1 MPALDIYSPP
11 KPKAEAAGIPGLDD
25 EPPMSDIP
33 SVADYQKA
41 QLANKAAQQ
50 AVAIQ
55 RQGAQQS
62 AAQEKRQQAEYD
74 ATLQQRRNPTIPNI
88 PGTTVKAVGVNPTG
102 DRSYT
107 FGPATG
113 EEYVPYDALD
123 PEEQDI
129 VDKIA
134 NYQQPFPSR
143 GGLKPDKLLRI
154 RGALS
159 SQYPDYD
166 AKEYQS
172 RQSALTGFKSGIQAR
187 NITSAN
193 TVVGHLGSLMDAAEK
208 MQNSGFK
215 PWNIVGNAA
224 RSATGGHP
232 ALVDFET
239 KRNAAVTELA
249 ALFKGTGAAP
259 TNQEIKEWR
268 EAINPNMTPQEM
280 QTAIQAMVELMGSRM
295 NALQEQWDK
304 GVKNPRDIPFLT
316 PESRRT
322 LQRLGVHP
330 EHVDPVAGSRQQA
343 PSQQPAAPATQPM
356 TPPAQ
361 PNAAPAPAAPQQQP
375 SVRMRTPGGQI
386 ILVPAANVPAAQAR
400 GATPL

>member
-11 KPKAEAAGIPGLDD
+11 KPKAAPTGIPGLDD
-25 EPPMSDIP
+25 DEPMSDVP
-33 SVADYQKA
+33 SVAAYQKE
-41 QLANKAAQQ
+41 QLANRAAQQ

-55 RQGAQQS
+55 RQQAQQS

-74 ATLQQRRNPTIPNI
+74 ATVQQRRNPTIPQI
-88 PGTTVKAVGVNPTG
+88 PGASVKSIGISPAG

-107 FGPATG
+107 MAPATG
-113 EEYVPYDALD
+113 EDYVPYDALD
-123 PEEQDI
+123 PEEQNI

-143 GGLKPDKLLRI
+143 GGLKPDKILRI

-193 TVVGHLGSLMDAAEK
+193 TVIGHLGSLMDSATA
-208 MQNSGFK
+208 MQNTGFK

-224 RSATGGHP
+224 RSMTGGHP

-268 EAINPNMTPQEM
+268 ESINPNMTPEEM
-280 QTAIQAMVELMGSRM
+280 KTAIGAMIELMGSRM
-295 NALQEQWDK
+295 SALQEQWDK
-304 GVKNPRDIPFLT
+304 GVKSQRELPFLT
-316 PESRRT
+316 PDSRRT
-322 LQRLGVHP
+322 LQRLGIADHAI
-330 EHVDPVAGSRQQA
+330 DPVGAEPPKPPG
-343 PSQQPAAPATQPM
+343 TV

-361 PNAAPAPAAPQQQP
+361 PNAVPAPTATPQQP

-386 ILVPAANVPAAQAR
+386 ILVPAQNVPAAQAR